1 MNTRQ
6 HPIPAAVDAATED
19 GGAGSDRRHPF
30 VPVTLR
36 TAEWG
41 ATRLGS
47 YRPIPTIPLLDSLPP
62 SILQW
67 ELADTSLQGPLAL
80 AVALGAAGALPGRGG
95 TLRLWETLATVAAT
109 DLGAARVIEPHLDAL
124 AILDQ
129 AASVQHPGP
138 GPSLPPAAAGTT
150 WGVFAAEGGPR
161 PLIASRTGDRWLLS
175 GVKPWCSLAG
185 TLDAALISAT
195 TDTGQRRLF
204 SVDLH
209 DAGVHVEPAPWVAR
223 GLSEIPSGPVRCE
236 AVAASP
242 VGDAGWYLDRA
253 GFSWGGI
260 GVAACWYGGAVGLA
274 RSLHSALRSQ
284 AAGTPAGADRLA
296 LMHLGA
302 IDALL
307 HVCRLALSDAA
318 AQVDAGTAE
327 GASGRILA
335 KRVRDIVAR
344 TCEETI
350 SRVGHALG
358 PAPLALDAAHSKRV
372 ADLQLYVRQHHAE
385 RDQASLG
392 DALAQQET
400 APW

>member
-1 MNTRQ
+1 MVE
-6 HPIPAAVDAATED
+6 AAADS
-19 GGAGSDRRHPF
+19 GGAAREPRHPF

-41 ATRLGS
+41 TTRLGS
-47 YRPIPTIPLLDSLPP
+47 YRPIPTIPLLESLPP
-62 SILQW
+62 SLLQW
-67 ELADTSLQGPLAL
+67 DLADASLRGPRRL
-80 AVALGAAGALPGRGG
+80 AVALGTAGALPGRGG
-95 TLRLWETLATVAAT
+95 TLRLWETLATVAAV
-109 DLGAARVIEPHLDAL
+109 DLGAVRVIEPHLDAL

-129 AASVQHPGP
+129 AAPAEHPDSTG
-138 GPSLPPAAAGTT
+138 STETT

-161 PLIASRTGDRWLLS
+161 PRGSSQAGDRWRLS

-209 DAGVHVEPAPWVAR
+209 DPGVHVEPAAWVAR
-223 GLSEIPSGPVRCE
+223 GLSEIPSGPVFFE
-236 AVAASP
+236 AVAAIP
-242 VGDAGWYLDRA
+242 VGDAGWYLDRP

-274 RSLHSALRSQ
+274 RTLHTALRSQ
-284 AAGTPAGADRLA
+284 AAGNPAGADRLA

-307 HVCRLALSDAA
+307 HGCRLALSDAA

-327 GASGRILA
+327 GAGGKIMA

-385 RDQASLG
+385 RDEASLG
-392 DALAQQET
+392 DTLAQQES